1 MMSLANESIEERVI
15 GYLGPRGTYSE
26 EVALK
31 LYKDM
36 AGRFIFIPYTGID
49 NVIRAVDR
57 GEIDECVVPVENS
70 VEGSVNITLD
80 SLAHEVNLVI
90 TKEMIQMVRHNL
102 LIKNNTKKIDV
113 IVSHP
118 QALAQCRQYLARQF
132 PEAQLKTVDST
143 AAAAYLVASGA
154 ENHAAIGSAQA
165 GEIYGLKNYAADIQD
180 HSGNCTRFIVLK
192 KTPEI
197 SATKGDYK
205 TSVICRIN
213 GKTPGS
219 LCDILI
225 EFAKRN
231 VNLTKI
237 ESRPTRTNL
246 GEYVF
251 FFDIE
256 GNLSDAKVHEAIA
269 AVQLKSLWFKN
280 LSSYPVCTI

>member
-1 MMSLANESIEERVI
+1 MSLANDSIKERVV

-31 LYKDM
+31 IYKNRP
-36 AGRFIFIPYTGID
+36 GRFVFIPYTGID
-49 NVIRAVDR
+49 NVIRAVDK
-57 GEIDECVVPVENS
+57 GNVSECVVPVENS

-90 TKEMIQMVRHNL
+90 TREMIQIVRHNL
-102 LIKNNTKKIDV
+102 LIKNNTRKIDV
-113 IVSHP
+113 IASHP

-143 AAAAYLVASGA
+143 ATAAYLVASGA
-154 ENHAAIGSAQA
+154 ENHAAIGSTQA

-192 KTPEI
+192 KAPEFF
-197 SATKGDYK
+197 ATEGEYK

-213 GKTPGS
+213 GETPGS
-219 LCDILI
+219 LCDILV
-225 EFAKRN
+225 ELAKRD

-237 ESRPTRTNL
+237 ESRPARTNM
-246 GEYVF
+246 GEYIF
-251 FFDIE
+251 FFDVE
-256 GNLSDAKVHEAIA
+256 GNLSDAKVHDAIA

-280 LSSYPVCTI
+280 LGSYPVYTN